1 VLHKLKTYLTYY
13 GIRMLRIK
21 KGDHRIAI
29 GFAIGF
35 FHCWFPTF
43 GIGLPLSIAMAR
55 LVRGNM
61 PSAILASSL
70 GSVLWP
76 LLFYL
81 NYWTGHLI
89 TTLFTSPSFD
99 LDDVINEQMP
109 EPDYVETIGHF
120 SDITDIGL
128 DFLIGS
134 IINSILS
141 TIILYFVCRVLVR
154 RYRTPLLNLLRRK

>member
-1 VLHKLKTYLTYY
+1 MLHKLKTYFTYY

-61 PSAILASSL
+61 PSAILAS
-70 GSVLWP
+70 
-76 LLFYL
+76 
-81 NYWTGHLI
+81 
-89 TTLFTSPSFD
+89 
-99 LDDVINEQMP
+99 
-109 EPDYVETIGHF
+109 
-120 SDITDIGL
+120 
-128 DFLIGS
+128 
-134 IINSILS
+134 
-141 TIILYFVCRVLVR
+141 
-154 RYRTPLLNLLRRK
+154 